1 MSSEYVTKEVS
12 AIIADKELPAPLN
25 LAMASAWIMG
35 NFKGLNLKV
44 LDLRK
49 VSGIADYF
57 VIGSATNNTQAG
69 AMAEEISNQMR
80 LNNVTAL
87 SREGLKSNTDWI
99 LLDYGDIIVH
109 VFNESSRSIY
119 DLEHLY
125 KNAISVDIPE
135 SYYFSTPEEERKKGG
150 DDNSGRNYF

>member
-1 MSSEYVTKEVS
+1 MSRDYVTKEVS
-12 AIIADKELPAPLN
+12 AIIEDKSFEAPLN
-25 LAMASAWIMG
+25 LAMAAAWVMG

-57 VIGSATNNTQAG
+57 VIGSASNLTQAS
-69 AMAEEISNQMR
+69 AMAEEISTQMR
-80 LNNVTAL
+80 VNGIEAI
-87 SREGLKSNTDWI
+87 SREGLKNNTDWI

-109 VFNESSRSIY
+109 VFHEPSRTIY

-125 KNAISVDIPE
+125 KNAISLDIPE
-135 SYYFSTPEEERKKGG
+135 SYYFSTPENERKNNN
-150 DDNSGRNYF
+150 DDGRNYF

>member
-1 MSSEYVTKEVS
+1 MSQDYIAKEVT
-12 AIIADKELPAPLN
+12 AIITDKALEAPLN
-25 LAMASAWIMG
+25 IAMASAWIMG

-57 VIGSATNNTQAG
+57 VIGSAGNPTQAT
-69 AMAEEISNQMR
+69 AMAEEISTQMR
-80 LNNVTAL
+80 LNGVEAI
-87 SREGLKSNTDWI
+87 SREGLKNNTDWI

-109 VFNESSRSIY
+109 VFHEPSRSVY

-125 KNAISVDIPE
+125 KNALSVDIPE
-135 SYYFSTPEEERKKGG
+135 SYYFSTPEEARKKSN
-150 DDNSGRNYF
+150 DDGGRNYF